1 MGGGWKGNPR
11 YSGVVF
17 FIWASRRSNPPMT
30 RGECDLVEEPLIF
43 LCTGEFAAVCMGSI
57 AGRARV
63 RVSGGCGAGEMSAQ
77 EKRCSYV
84 SCDSPERRLVANK
97 FSKLKFPRQGP
108 AHNRPIFL
116 LSFTFKMTRDLSSPG
131 LIGCIREPWG
141 IRTPKRHLHCP
152 GSVLGV
158 GLMIFSPDF
167 SFLFLF
173 LSGCVF

>member
-17 FIWASRRSNPPMT
+17 FVWGSRRSQPTMT
-30 RGECDLVEEPLIF
+30 TGECDLVEEPRIF

-77 EKRCSYV
+77 EKRHSYV
-84 SCDSPERRLVANK
+84 SCDSPEKRFVANK
-97 FSKLKFPRQGP
+97 FAKL
-108 AHNRPIFL
+108 
-116 LSFTFKMTRDLSSPG
+116 
-131 LIGCIREPWG
+131 
-141 IRTPKRHLHCP
+141 

-158 GLMIFSPDF
+158 GKK
-167 SFLFLF
+167 LFWRALGDQKVGK
-173 LSGCVF
+173 LPGNTKVFQCSHREASAGP